1 MRNFLKK
8 WILLLIS
15 ILILI
20 LFIIYWIFKPVDDVI
35 GAFLVTFYIGF
46 PIISVLT
53 TIWICN
59 NCKTVLKYF
68 SPLLLIVLDF
78 IWLAIFGD
86 KGAIF
91 KEFFLLLQVF
101 LITIIPAVIVSIICM
116 IVNKVKARHN

>member
-59 NCKTVLKYF
+59 NCKTVL
-68 SPLLLIVLDF
+68 
-78 IWLAIFGD
+78 
-86 KGAIF
+86 
-91 KEFFLLLQVF
+91 
-101 LITIIPAVIVSIICM
+101 
-116 IVNKVKARHN
+116 